1 MMKTLFIV
9 SLTLLISVLAIAQDA
24 AGPKPESK
32 SADATVPEAA
42 APPKVLNKEVLNQVL
57 FAEGTQSWTT
67 RDLNLY
73 KKVLAAYMK
82 HDRISDFSDS
92 VAEDFLVSRLLKS
105 EALVF
110 DIHPQDQFVF
120 NAIKLSPGEYSKKEI
135 EAELK
140 GLSYA
145 VALLNLREK
154 QMTQKARFKAWID
167 VLKRKYQVKIKSDDF
182 PKT

>member
-1 MMKTLFIV
+1 MKTLVIV
-9 SLTLLISVLAIAQDA
+9 VITLFISVLATAEDSTPSNPVEA
-24 AGPKPESK
+24 KTNDTPAV
-32 SADATVPEAA
+32 VPVR
-42 APPKVLNKEVLNQVL
+42 APNKEVFNQIL
-57 FAEGTQSWTT
+57 FAEGFQSWTK
-67 RDLNLY
+67 RDLTLY

-82 HDRISDFSDS
+82 LDKISDFSDS
-92 VAEDFLVSRLLKS
+92 VDEDFLVSRLLKS

-120 NAIKLSPGEYSKKEI
+120 NPSKLPAGEYTKKEI
-135 EAELK
+135 EDELK